1 MILTTFRNIPFV
13 LHVSDHLLQK
23 KSTFVD
29 IVSIGN
35 WHVMMVGTLYHMFF
49 ITIVGMILKIPTFR
63 EVVLVFSRTEEGGTY
78 MEI

>member
-1 MILTTFRNIPFV
+1 
-13 LHVSDHLLQK
+13 
-23 KSTFVD
+23 
-29 IVSIGN
+29 
-35 WHVMMVGTLYHMFF
+35 MMVGTLYHMFF